1 MSYNQP
7 GPYGQQPPQQPG
19 PYGQQPPQPGPYGQ
33 QPQQPGPYGQ
43 PPQPQQQPGNP
54 YGQPGGQPQPGY
66 GYPQQPPQGVPPQ
79 QGYGYPQQPGQP
91 NPYGQQPQQP
101 PYGQQPGYGQVPPPP
116 QAPKKKTGLIIGAVI
131 VAVAVI
137 GGGVYL
143 LTSKSGGNGDV
154 ADSTKG
160 YRIAAPASIGEYQ
173 KQQGGD
179 TSAWGKDGKQKAE
192 AVGVKNPS
200 KTGAAYKTGTG
211 LTEKDLNLS
220 GLWGTIDNPQQAI
233 DSAFALSKA
242 NIAEKASNGVKVEL
256 QDSPRSVKPTGFS
269 GALMKCQNAKVT
281 NTSSSS
287 GSSDPTAQVPKTF
300 VLPICI
306 WADYSTLGIVQN
318 TDVALIL
325 THKSL
330 SLDEAAALT
339 AKVYNS
345 SRVKQ

>member
-7 GPYGQQPPQQPG
+7 GPYGQQPQQPG
-19 PYGQQPPQPGPYGQ
+19 PYGQQPPP
-33 QPQQPGPYGQ
+33 QPGPYGQ

-79 QGYGYPQQPGQP
+79 PGYGYPQQQPGQP
-91 NPYGQQPQQP
+91 NPYAQQPQQPQQP
-101 PYGQQPGYGQVPPPP
+101 PYGQQPAYGQVPPPP
-116 QAPKKKTGLIIGAVI
+116 QSPKKKTGLIVGAVI

-143 LTSKSGGNGDV
+143 LTSGGGNSDV
-154 ADSTKG
+154 SDSTKG
-160 YRIAAPASIGEYQ
+160 YKLAAPASIGEYQ
-173 KQQGGD
+173 KQQGAD
-179 TSAWGKDGKQKAE
+179 DSSWGKDGKQKAE
-192 AVGVKNPS
+192 GVGVKNPS
-200 KTGAAYKTGTG
+200 KMGAAYKTGSG

-220 GLWGTIDNPQQAI
+220 GLWGTIDDPEQAI
-233 DSAFALSKA
+233 DGAFALSKA
-242 NIAEKASNGVKVEL
+242 NIADKASGGLKVEL
-256 QDSPRSVKPTGFS
+256 QDSPKSVTPAGFS

-281 NTSSSS
+281 NTSTSTDTS
-287 GSSDPTAQVPKTF
+287 GQSAAVPKTF

-318 TDVALIL
+318 TDVSLIM
-325 THKSL
+325 THQSL
-330 SLDEAAALT
+330 SLDDAAALT
-339 AKVYNS
+339 AKVYNA